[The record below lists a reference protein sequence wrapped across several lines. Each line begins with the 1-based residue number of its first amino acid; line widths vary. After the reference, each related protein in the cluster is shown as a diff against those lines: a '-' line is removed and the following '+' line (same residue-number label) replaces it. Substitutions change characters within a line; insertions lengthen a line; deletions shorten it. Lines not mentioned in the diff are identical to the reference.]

1 MTSKWSKLE
10 GESTMAKRSKTK
22 KPVDTKVFTQTAKKT
37 KAVNV
42 SPKNMRG
49 GTRL

>member
-1 MTSKWSKLE
+1 MKRKK
-10 GESTMAKRSKTK
+10 MKAKKDK
-22 KPVDTKVFTQTAKKT
+22 KIFKATAKKT
-37 KAVNV
+37 KAINI

>member
-1 MTSKWSKLE
+1 
-10 GESTMAKRSKTK
+10 MAKRTK
-22 KPVDTKVFTQTAKKT
+22 MSTNKDKKVFTQTAKKS
-37 KAVNV
+37 KAINV

>member
-1 MTSKWSKLE
+1 MKRKKMKSK
-10 GESTMAKRSKTK
+10 RDK
-22 KPVDTKVFTQTAKKT
+22 KIFRATANKT
-37 KAVNV
+37 KAINI

>member
-1 MTSKWSKLE
+1 M
-10 GESTMAKRSKTK
+10 KRK
-22 KPVDTKVFTQTAKKT
+22 KMKGKRDKKIFRATANKT
-37 KAVNV
+37 KAINV

>member
-1 MTSKWSKLE
+1 
-10 GESTMAKRSKTK
+10 MAKRVKMNASKDK
-22 KPVDTKVFTQTAKKT
+22 KVFTQTAKKS

>member
-1 MTSKWSKLE
+1 
-10 GESTMAKRSKTK
+10 MAKRSKTK
-22 KPVDTKVFTQTAKKT
+22 KSKDMKVFTQTAKKT

>member
-1 MTSKWSKLE
+1 
-10 GESTMAKRSKTK
+10 MAKRIKMTNSKDK
-22 KPVDTKVFTQTAKKT
+22 KVFTQTAKKT

>member
-1 MTSKWSKLE
+1 
-10 GESTMAKRSKTK
+10 MAKRTKMASSKDK
-22 KPVDTKVFTQTAKKT
+22 KVFTQTAKKT

>member
-1 MTSKWSKLE
+1 
-10 GESTMAKRSKTK
+10 MAKRIKMTGNKDK
-22 KPVDTKVFTQTAKKT
+22 KIFTQTAKKT

>member
-1 MTSKWSKLE
+1 M
-10 GESTMAKRSKTK
+10 KRK
-22 KPVDTKVFTQTAKKT
+22 KMKGKRDKKIFRATANKT
-37 KAVNV
+37 KAINI

>member
-1 MTSKWSKLE
+1 
-10 GESTMAKRSKTK
+10 MAKRKKMTSSKDK
-22 KPVDTKVFTQTAKKT
+22 KIFTQTAKKT
-37 KAVNV
+37 KSINV

>member
-1 MTSKWSKLE
+1 
-10 GESTMAKRSKTK
+10 MAKRTK
-22 KPVDTKVFTQTAKKT
+22 MSTNKDKKVFTQTAKKT
-37 KAVNV
+37 KAINV